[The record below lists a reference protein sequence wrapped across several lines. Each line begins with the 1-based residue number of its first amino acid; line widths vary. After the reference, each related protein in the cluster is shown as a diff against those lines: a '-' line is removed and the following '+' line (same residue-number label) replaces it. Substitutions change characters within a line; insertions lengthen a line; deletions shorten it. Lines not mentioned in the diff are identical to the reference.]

1 MKRKGQLGTKR
12 LSRHSGQLCKGVSW
26 QSLSEKAKFR
36 DSDSRHIDSVHGATH
51 GLDYFQILI
60 ASQ

>member
-1 MKRKGQLGTKR
+1 MWGMGLKRKGQLGTKR

-36 DSDSRHIDSVHGATH
+36 DSDSRNIDSVHGAAM
-51 GLDYFQILI
+51 G
-60 ASQ
+60 